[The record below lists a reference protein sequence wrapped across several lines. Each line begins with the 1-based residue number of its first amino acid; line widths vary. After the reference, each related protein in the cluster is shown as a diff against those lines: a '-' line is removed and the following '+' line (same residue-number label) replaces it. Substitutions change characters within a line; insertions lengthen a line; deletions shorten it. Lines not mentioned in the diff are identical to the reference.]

1 MQMGISV
8 QAMRLLKAPEKQ
20 AQVKQVDYVQ
30 DMPRSPEA
38 ERRRRMRWQGM
49 TTVAYRSQ
57 EECCFQGRV

>member
-1 MQMGISV
+1 
-8 QAMRLLKAPEKQ
+8 MRLLKAPEKQ

-57 EECCFQGRV
+57 EEKVLPGRV

>member
-1 MQMGISV
+1 
-8 QAMRLLKAPEKQ
+8 MRLLKAPEKQ

-49 TTVAYRSQ
+49 TTVWFTEVKRRK
-57 EECCFQGRV
+57 CFQGRV